1 MSGKYDHIIGL
12 PHHVSKKHPQM
23 SNYDRAAQFSSFKAL
38 TGFEDEIDES
48 ARYVEKRKPLTEM
61 QQDALNKTFQK
72 LEELDLPLI
81 TVTYFVA
88 DEKKTGGVYMK
99 YTGHFRI
106 LDINCL
112 YQRSELFPCM
122 HCASPPR
129 QRHCKPYGLIRHVL
143 HIHTDKYIY
152 FTSGCKL
159 IMDCF
164 VHEHIT
170 IISEL

>member
-1 MSGKYDHIIGL
+1 MSEKYDHIIGL

-38 TGFEDEIDES
+38 TGFADEIDES

-106 LDINCL
+106 LDMGDRKMKFTEGMAISLDSVEDVRILEN
-112 YQRSELFPCM
+112 
-122 HCASPPR
+122 
-129 QRHCKPYGLIRHVL
+129 
-143 HIHTDKYIY
+143 DNIY
-152 FTSGCKL
+152 
-159 IMDCF
+159 
-164 VHEHIT
+164 
-170 IISEL
+170 

>member
-1 MSGKYDHIIGL
+1 MSGKYEHIIGL

-48 ARYVEKRKPLTEM
+48 ARYFEKRKPLTEM
-61 QQDALNKTFQK
+61 QQEELNKTFQK

-81 TVTYFVA
+81 TVTYFAA

-106 LDINCL
+106 LDMGDRKMKFTESMEISLDSVDDVRILEN
-112 YQRSELFPCM
+112 EN
-122 HCASPPR
+122 
-129 QRHCKPYGLIRHVL
+129 
-143 HIHTDKYIY
+143 IY
-152 FTSGCKL
+152 
-159 IMDCF
+159 
-164 VHEHIT
+164 
-170 IISEL
+170 